1 MRTTTQS
8 NILMQT
14 YFLPLNSII
23 VRLGYVQLVAHRVYL
38 CFAMLLASSFNEA
51 GAQQIIKL
59 SNHHWLEL
67 NKYERDSIQQ
77 KYVVNLI
84 DQNSF
89 GTVVDSQAINESS
102 SGSNAGS
109 SLGRAF
115 GNASYVDK
123 ALKSGNY
130 SARDQLGA
138 NLFGALIGSA
148 FNSDPVARSH
158 FRYAV
163 KLSGG
168 DVKYIDQ
175 VKSDAFRHPV
185 GICVSLP
192 ALDLIDQQLC
202 TQTLQTIRTTYLPF
216 SPQTM
221 VLGVANPNKNLNINN
236 NANAITISPIQM
248 GDSITTSNAV
258 SGFKTPIKTQQPF
271 NVYPKG
277 TTFEAVLISRD
288 FFQFI
293 DPEGQLIWVE
303 KGSILP
309 QANVAVQE
317 IQNVKALDINFP
329 QNNRPSLESP
339 IVQINCK
346 LGNLAPVR
354 TSSDKCKA
362 INGVEIQ

>member
-1 MRTTTQS
+1 MK
-8 NILMQT
+8 T
-14 YFLPLNSII
+14 YFLQLSAILA
-23 VRLGYVQLVAHRVYL
+23 RLGFVQFAPQRVYL
-38 CFAMLLASSFNEA
+38 CFAILFVASPNEA

-59 SNHHWLEL
+59 SNQHWLEL

-89 GTVVDSQAINESS
+89 GTVVDSQSINESS

-109 SLGRAF
+109 SLGRAI

-130 SARDQLGA
+130 SAMDQLGA
-138 NLFGALIGSA
+138 NLFGALVGSA
-148 FNSDPVARSH
+148 FNSDPVARFH

-168 DVKYIDQ
+168 DIKYIDQ
-175 VKSDAFRHPV
+175 IKSQAFRHPV
-185 GICVSLP
+185 GICVSVP
-192 ALDLIDQQLC
+192 ALDLIEQQLC
-202 TQTLQTIRTTYLPF
+202 TQTLQTIRTTYLPL
-216 SPQTM
+216 SPQIM
-221 VLGVANPNKNLNINN
+221 GYGVANAITNPNINN
-236 NANAITISPIQM
+236 NVNAIIISPIQI

-258 SGFKTPIKTQQPF
+258 NGFKAPIKTQQPI

-277 TTFEAVLISRD
+277 TTFEAVLISKD

-293 DPEGQLIWVE
+293 DPEGQLIWIE

-309 QANVAVQE
+309 QAILAVQGIPNE
-317 IQNVKALDINFP
+317 KALNSNSSSRNDI
-329 QNNRPSLESP
+329 PSLESP
-339 IVQINCK
+339 IVQVNCK
-346 LGNLAPVR
+346 LGNLAPVK
-354 TSSDKCKA
+354 TSSEKCKT

>member
-1 MRTTTQS
+1 MK
-8 NILMQT
+8 T
-14 YFLPLNSII
+14 YFLQLSAILA
-23 VRLGYVQLVAHRVYL
+23 RLGFVQLLPHRAYL
-38 CFAMLLASSFNEA
+38 CFAMIVVVSPNEA

-59 SNHHWLEL
+59 SNQHWLEL

-138 NLFGALIGSA
+138 NLFGALVGSA
-148 FNSDPVARSH
+148 FNSDPVARFH

-168 DVKYIDQ
+168 DIKYIDQ
-175 VKSDAFRHPV
+175 IKSQAFRHPV
-185 GICVSLP
+185 GICVSVP
-192 ALDLIDQQLC
+192 ALDLIEQQLC
-202 TQTLQTIRTTYLPF
+202 TQTLQTIRNTYLPF
-216 SPQTM
+216 SQQTM
-221 VLGVANPNKNLNINN
+221 GYGEVKAITNPNINN
-236 NANAITISPIQM
+236 NVNAITILPIQI
-248 GDSITTSNAV
+248 GDSITNSNAV

-277 TTFEAVLISRD
+277 TTFETVLISRD

-293 DPEGQLIWVE
+293 DPEGQLIWIE

-309 QANVAVQE
+309 QAIIAVQGIPNE
-317 IQNVKALDINFP
+317 KALDSNSLSRNDILP
-329 QNNRPSLESP
+329 LESP
-339 IVQINCK
+339 IVQVNCK

>member
-1 MRTTTQS
+1 MK
-8 NILMQT
+8 T
-14 YFLPLNSII
+14 YFVQLSAILA
-23 VRLGYVQLVAHRVYL
+23 RLGFVQLVLHRVYL
-38 CFAMLLASSFNEA
+38 CFAMLVVASPNEA

-138 NLFGALIGSA
+138 NLLGALVGSA
-148 FNSDPVARSH
+148 FNSDPVARFH

-168 DVKYIDQ
+168 DIKYIDQ
-175 VKSDAFRHPV
+175 IKSQAFRHPV
-185 GICVSLP
+185 GICVSVP
-192 ALDLIDQQLC
+192 ALDLIEQQLC
-202 TQTLQTIRTTYLPF
+202 TQTLQTIRNTYLPF
-216 SPQTM
+216 SQQIMGYGEVKAIT
-221 VLGVANPNKNLNINN
+221 NPNINSNIN
-236 NANAITISPIQM
+236 AIIIPPIQI
-248 GDSITTSNAV
+248 GDSIIASNAV
-258 SGFKTPIKTQQPF
+258 SGFKAPIKTQQPF
-271 NVYPKG
+271 KVYPKG
-277 TTFEAVLISRD
+277 TTFETVLISRD

-293 DPEGQLIWVE
+293 DPEGQLIWIE
-303 KGSILP
+303 KGSILS
-309 QANVAVQE
+309 QAIIAVQGIPNE
-317 IQNVKALDINFP
+317 KALDSN
-329 QNNRPSLESP
+329 PSSRNDILPLESP
-339 IVQINCK
+339 IVQVNCK